1 MFWKSKGECVE
12 KGRGRE
18 KLCTLSVDI
27 ISTLSG
33 LFSSLARSDIPACPK
48 AWGVLACTVN
58 AGIFSSI
65 PCG

>member
-1 MFWKSKGECVE
+1 MCWKSKGECVE

-18 KLCTLSVDI
+18 KPCTLSVDI
-27 ISTLSG
+27 ISSLSG
-33 LFSSLARSDIPACPK
+33 LFSGLARREIPACPT

-58 AGIFSSI
+58 AGIFSSS